1 MKRIYTILFA
11 AVALV
16 SCIENDLPKPT
27 VDLYIASLEVEG
39 TNGDIVI
46 DRSTYTATIPLA
58 EETNIEAVQFKTI
71 TFGSDVI
78 TNVNFEADNSKIVVS
93 EDLNGAIVNMTDTEY
108 LYLSYFQTYEWKI
121 VATQEINRIW
131 TVNGQIGATE
141 WDLVNHRVKVKRRQ
155 DYSLKE
161 VQTLDVRFGP
171 RPVYDYPEP
180 RICLPTSIMLR
191 RSVPYRL
198 QLTVRMLCGS

>member
-121 VATQEINRIW
+121 VATQEINRICFRQALHQW
-131 TVNGQIGATE
+131 FQLFLQATPKYIFHSSPSIHREIQTRQGGIKIHMILIIAYPIIPHSVIQI
-141 WDLVNHRVKVKRRQ
+141 LFHHRFTQ
-155 DYSLKE
+155 SW
-161 VQTLDVRFGP
+161 
-171 RPVYDYPEP
+171 
-180 RICLPTSIMLR
+180 
-191 RSVPYRL
+191 
-198 QLTVRMLCGS
+198 